1 MGNCRNY
8 PCRRDPTREGLSM
21 QRLLG
26 ASVLA
31 ITLMAT
37 NSLAFD
43 FPSLPNPFGGGDSA
57 KPGQSPG
64 NVPQK
69 QGASSLECPEILV
82 DMGESA
88 VRFPPGADS
97 ASVKYQ
103 LSLGLLARE
112 CTIQDDQIVIKVGV
126 EGAAVLG
133 PLGQPGPYSANLRV
147 AVRRQ
152 KDEVILGSKTYRVG
166 AAIPS
171 GATRA
176 EFRIV
181 AEPLSVPYLG
191 QHAADDYEILVGFTQ
206 GGAEPG
212 AKPKKA
218 RQPRQGQARAID

>member
-1 MGNCRNY
+1 
-8 PCRRDPTREGLSM
+8 M

-31 ITLMAT
+31 ISLLAT
-37 NSLAFD
+37 EAFAFD

-57 KPGQSPG
+57 KPGQQSPG
-64 NVPQK
+64 NVSQK
-69 QGASSLECPEILV
+69 PSASSLECPEILV

-133 PLGQPGPYSANLRV
+133 PHGQPGPYSANLRV

-206 GGAEPG
+206 GGAEAG

-218 RQPRQGQARAID
+218 RQRRRAQAAGAID